1 MQSSAQPIPAPGQ
14 AFGSP
19 RRAGGYSTVVST
31 GPPGKA
37 QTLIRASKTD
47 AYPALLPL
55 EETQLSYIHSRHVLS
70 VCRQFWRDPGLW
82 TEAVVLGT
90 FYVLPGSVRS

>member
-1 MQSSAQPIPAPGQ
+1 MAVHAGLVAIP
-14 AFGSP
+14 
-19 RRAGGYSTVVST
+19 VVRT

-55 EETQLSYIHSRHVLS
+55 EETKLSYTHSRHVLS
-70 VCRQFWRDPGLW
+70 VCRQYWRDPGLW

-90 FYVLPGSVRS
+90 FYVLPGNVRS